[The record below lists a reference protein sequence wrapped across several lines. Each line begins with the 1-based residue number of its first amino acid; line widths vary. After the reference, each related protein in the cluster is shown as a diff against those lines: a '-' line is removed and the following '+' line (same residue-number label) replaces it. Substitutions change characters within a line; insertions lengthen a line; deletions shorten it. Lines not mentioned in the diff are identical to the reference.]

1 VRRMHNAQIWL
12 LLLLLLGLLD
22 VLVAMGVQF

>member
-1 VRRMHNAQIWL
+1 MHNAQIWL